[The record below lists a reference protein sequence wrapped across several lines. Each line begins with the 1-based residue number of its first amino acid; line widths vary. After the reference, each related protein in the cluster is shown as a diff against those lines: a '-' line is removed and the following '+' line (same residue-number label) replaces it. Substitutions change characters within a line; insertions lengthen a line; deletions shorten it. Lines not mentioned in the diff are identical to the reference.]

1 MSIAVAASGPTAMW
15 YLTRGSG
22 AVSLILLTASAVLGT
37 LDVRRWR
44 AEGWPRFVVAA
55 IHRNVSLFVVVF
67 VVIHVVTSVLDGF
80 APIALTHAVIPFV
93 SPYRPLW
100 LGLGALS
107 FDLLLALVVTSLLRA
122 RIGTRAWRT
131 VHWLSYVC
139 WPVAV
144 LHGLGA
150 GSDPKQAWLLAVT
163 AACVAAMVA
172 AVLARLTLPAVRSGP
187 RTWGSAAALLLPVGL
202 VAWAVQGPL
211 ASGWA
216 SRAGTPAALL
226 RGGGASQRTADG
238 LPDTFDAALRGRLS
252 RASRPGGGAEIDFAL
267 RLRGTTRGA
276 LTILVSGR
284 PDPAGGLQMTS
295 SQVLIGP
302 PGRPTLYRGTLTEVD
317 NDRLQARVDATG
329 RRSLALFILLRA
341 DQGGEVRG
349 TLRAVPAA

>member
-1 MSIAVAASGPTAMW
+1 MTVPLATSGPTAMW

-80 APIALTHAVIPFV
+80 APIALTQAVIPFV

-100 LGLGALS
+100 LGFGALA

-122 RIGTRAWRT
+122 RIGARAWRA
-131 VHWLSYVC
+131 VHWLSYLC

-150 GSDPKQAWLLAVT
+150 GSDPKQPWLLAVT
-163 AACVAAMVA
+163 GACVLAMVA
-172 AVLARLTLPAVRSGP
+172 AVIARVTGPTVPERS
-187 RTWGSAAALLLPVGL
+187 RAWGSAAALVVPLGL
-202 VAWAVQGPL
+202 IAWTVQGPL

-216 SRAGTPAALL
+216 SRAGTPASLL
-226 RGGGASQRTADG
+226 RGGGRVAPGG
-238 LPDTFDAALRGRLS
+238 LPDSFSAALRGRLS
-252 RASRPGGGAEIDFAL
+252 RRAPGPDGAVEIDFVLELA
-267 RLRGTTRGA
+267 GATRGRLA
-276 LTILVSGR
+276 IRVAGR
-284 PDPAGGLQMTS
+284 ADQAGGLTMTS
-295 SQVLIGP
+295 STVLIGP
-302 PGRPTLYRGTLTEVD
+302 PNQPSLYRGVLTEVN
-317 NDRLQARVDATG
+317 NDRLQARVAAAG
-329 RRSLALFILLRA
+329 RRELALDILLRA
-341 DQGGEVRG
+341 DADGAVSGS
-349 TLRAVPAA
+349 LRAAPAA